1 MSNILSDERIA
12 EIKAFKDKP
21 DPDCPPLPDDFFQK
35 AHPRNPAAFEAAIA
49 EMRRQKQTEQAQA
62 ASTAAPAAV
71 SVNLDAD
78 ISEWLAKTGSDYSA
92 TINQILREV
101 IRLGRM
107 TATA

>member
-1 MSNILSDERIA
+1 MSNTLSDERIA

-35 AHPRNPAAFEAAIA
+35 AHPRNPAAFEATIA
-49 EMRRQKQTEQAQA
+49 EMRRQKQAKQSKTTHA
-62 ASTAAPAAV
+62 TV

-78 ISEWLAKTGSDYSA
+78 ISEWLAKTGSDYSVMV
-92 TINQILREV
+92 NKILREV

-107 TATA
+107 TASI